1 MTVDTVTAATPSLF
15 DAGLPLP
22 YFDPEYQDDPHRLNR
37 LAREQAP
44 IAMGPLGPEVLAYD
58 LTQTVLRDRRFCMPK
73 GLGLEAQ
80 GITSGPLWDRA
91 VQGILSLD
99 GDEHHRLRRLMS
111 KSFTP
116 RAAGQLRTKMVE
128 TITELLDP
136 VTATGHCD
144 VVADV
149 ARRYP
154 IPIICELLGAPR
166 EDWELISAWT
176 DDIFKIFNFNVANDA
191 PDILRAF
198 DELDAY
204 MDTMVA
210 DRRRALTDDL
220 ISQLIRAE
228 DDGDRLTHDELKM
241 LVRRGGGRPAA
252 TSRRPR
258 DGSATCTRS
267 PNPRST
273 GTASLVRLICGLAL
287 QERRHMW
294 QGSKA
299 RVRRVIRLA
308 GRRSF
313 RRPSC
318 DYGDS
323 HSTWR
328 LAAFGK
334 PEVIVLLRV
343 LSPAR
348 LRSSSAGG
356 APGGLVWMTWI
367 GGHRSGRA
375 VSVPAWR

>member
-1 MTVDTVTAATPSLF
+1 MTRSVFDLEMPTLEVDLGDTTFDIMAERLAAAEHSWIARNPFGFTILHYDDVVAMLRDKRWHSASGRILELQGVT
-15 DAGLPLP
+15 
-22 YFDPEYQDDPHRLNR
+22 DPKYLNR
-37 LAREQAP
+37 
-44 IAMGPLGPEVLAYD
+44 
-58 LTQTVLRDRRFCMPK
+58 RR
-73 GLGLEAQ
+73 
-80 GITSGPLWDRA
+80 TS
-91 VQGILSLD
+91 ILSAE
-99 GDEHHRLRRLMS
+99 GDEHTRLRRLVGKAFS
-111 KSFTP
+111 P
-116 RAAGQLRTKMVE
+116 RAADRLRPFMREV
-128 TITELLDP
+128 IGSLVD
-136 VTATGHCD
+136 A
-144 VVADV
+144 VAPSGRADFAV
-149 ARRYP
+149 DICEPYP

-166 EDWELISAWT
+166 QDWELFSAWT